1 MSYRPNHVDGRGSNG
16 RTAQVAP
23 EGCPLGPGGPR
34 LLLTHL
40 HIVVLKQQGDYF
52 IKIFIKKKDL
62 KRKSVYKN
70 LPESSST

>member
-1 MSYRPNHVDGRGSNG
+1 MDGKGSNS

-40 HIVVLKQQGDYF
+40 HIVILKQQGDYLES
-52 IKIFIKKKDL
+52 IIKKKNL
-62 KRKSVYKN
+62 KRKEIIKTEI
-70 LPESSST
+70 L

>member
-1 MSYRPNHVDGRGSNG
+1 MSYRPNHVDGRGSNR

-40 HIVVLKQQGDYF
+40 HIVILKQQGEY
-52 IKIFIKKKDL
+52 L
-62 KRKSVYKN
+62 KRIKPVWKGI
-70 LPESSST
+70 

>member
-1 MSYRPNHVDGRGSNG
+1 VDGRGSNS

-40 HIVVLKQQGDYF
+40 HIVILKKQGDYLES
-52 IKIFIKKKDL
+52 IIKKKNL
-62 KRKSVYKN
+62 KRKEIIKTEI
-70 LPESSST
+70 L

>member
-1 MSYRPNHVDGRGSNG
+1 VDGGGSNS

-40 HIVVLKQQGDYF
+40 HIVILKQQGDYLES
-52 IKIFIKKKDL
+52 IIKK
-62 KRKSVYKN
+62 RKN
-70 LPESSST
+70 LRGKGDYINRNPLKESSIT

>member
-1 MSYRPNHVDGRGSNG
+1 MDGRGSNS

-40 HIVVLKQQGDYF
+40 HIVILKKQGDYLES
-52 IKIFIKKKDL
+52 IIKKKNL
-62 KRKSVYKN
+62 KRKEIIKTEI
-70 LPESSST
+70 L